1 MRTYDDLNQVKIY
14 FGVKTFSVRG
24 MEGCYLHKYLRN
36 YSGFYE
42 GL

>member
-1 MRTYDDLNQVKIY
+1 MRSYDDLNQVKIY
-14 FGVKTFSVRG
+14 FGVKAFSVRD
-24 MEGCYLHKYLRN
+24 MEGCYLHKNLHN